1 MDVSSP
7 LYLPTTAKVGQSGAL
22 NGGTAYADQT
32 KTTVLGYEVNSRELD
47 ADTASTA
54 LLCIKSI
61 DTDGRFDNPVQHPD
75 QVLSNRQHG

>member
-54 LLCIKSI
+54 
-61 DTDGRFDNPVQHPD
+61 
-75 QVLSNRQHG
+75 